1 MSKQKVTVSS
11 EPVTNSDVFLW
22 ALYELGGD
30 EDFVDV
36 EGVFIR
42 AFELA
47 PLRLSWRTRP
57 DLPDLKKCSKALC
70 DAEGRRPLLLV
81 KRGPEMRRLTAEG
94 QKWIE
99 DNFERLAESLRSNQT
114 VKAPRTRAP
123 ARLINDA
130 PRSAAH
136 KTWTDRGEIT
146 DEKWRIA
153 EMLRCSPDTPR
164 SVFRQRLETLRS
176 AAYAAGRDDALS
188 FLDSLQQQR
197 PEWF

>member
-1 MSKQKVTVSS
+1 MVKVAS

-36 EGVFIR
+36 EDVFIR

-47 PLRLSWRTRP
+47 PLRLSWRTREEI
-57 DLPDLKKCSKALC
+57 PDLKKCSKALR

-99 DNFERLAESLRSNQT
+99 DNFERLAESLRSDQK

-130 PRSAAH
+130 LRSPAH
-136 KTWTDRGEIT
+136 KTWVNSGAIT

-153 EMLRCSPDTPR
+153 EMLRCSPDSSR
-164 SVFRQRLETLRS
+164 AIFRQRLETLRA
-176 AAYAAGRDDALS
+176 AAYAAGHDDALQ
-188 FLDSLQQQR
+188 FLDSLQQER
-197 PEWF
+197 RDWF